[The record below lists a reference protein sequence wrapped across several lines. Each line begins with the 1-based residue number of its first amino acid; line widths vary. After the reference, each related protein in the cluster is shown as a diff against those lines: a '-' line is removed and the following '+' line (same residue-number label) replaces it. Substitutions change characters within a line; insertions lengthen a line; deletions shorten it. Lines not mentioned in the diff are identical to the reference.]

1 VIPVAGRPAR
11 RAVLAVA
18 LGAAAA
24 GCVRVPDRGPVS
36 SRPRSTDGTLV
47 PDIRTY
53 PEPPVDGIGPQA
65 VVNGFLEACAVPGP
79 DFDTARRYLTATAAA
94 RWDPTV
100 AVTVFGGQSFRDPGP
115 VSVRSVSE
123 SITLTGTLMGRL
135 DPAGT
140 FTAAPGAT
148 AWSVRFTLARQA
160 GQWRLADPPAG
171 LLVADD
177 DFTRQYSPWE
187 VLFLNPAGTST
198 VPDAVYLPDRGAP
211 AAALVQR
218 LVAGPSAWLAP
229 AVRSA
234 LPRGTGL
241 SSTSL
246 PVSDSGVA
254 RVDLDDRAGGL
265 DDATK
270 VLLSAQVVTTLR
282 QLGSTVS
289 AVALSAGGGSLSPRA
304 VPLEQPIDSWQQL
317 DADVLSAGSGDLGV
331 LSQSGGRPVLLRGDP
346 ATLTAA
352 RDVAPGLFAGGLPR
366 SLAIDPRTG
375 GLAVVPADGT
385 GVLLGPAP
393 GAIGAVRRVLT
404 GTGLTRPQF
413 TRTGGV
419 WTVDAA
425 GRVLAWDGV
434 RAVTVPVDLRDLVS
448 AVPVDTM
455 GARVS
460 RVVLARDGQRAAVV
474 LSVPRRGQ
482 LVVLVRVRQRAGRA
496 FLDSPRLVTSSYPV
510 VHDLA
515 WMGAVTLVLLARD
528 PTSTLQVVQLRQDG
542 SAVQQLG
549 TPPDG
554 VAVAAGP
561 GARSI
566 VVGGSDGVLYVR
578 PFPLRWVPVVPAT
591 PTPTP
596 TTTPTT
602 TPTATPTATPA
613 PTGTPTA
620 NPTRSPRTAAGRSA
634 TSAPPASAT
643 GSPVPP
649 AFVAPVYPG

>member
-1 VIPVAGRPAR
+1 MTPVGGRPAR
-11 RAVLAVA
+11 RAVLAAA
-18 LGAAAA
+18 LAVAAA

-79 DFDTARRYLTATAAA
+79 DFGTARRYLTAAAAA
-94 RWDPTV
+94 RWDPTA
-100 AVTVFGGQSFRDPGP
+100 AVTVFGGQSFREPGP
-115 VSVRSVSE
+115 LSSRSVSE
-123 SITLTGTLMGRL
+123 SITLAGTLVGRL

-140 FTAAPGAT
+140 FTAAPGGS
-148 AWSVRFTLARQA
+148 AWSVGFTLALLA

-171 LLVADD
+171 LLVAAD
-177 DFTRQYSPWE
+177 DFTRQYSPWQ
-187 VLFLNPAGTST
+187 VPFLNPAGTST

-211 AAALVQR
+211 AAALLQR

-229 AVRSA
+229 VVGSA
-234 LPRGTGL
+234 LPRGSQL
-241 SSTSL
+241 SSPSV

-254 RVDLDDRAGGL
+254 RVEFDDASGDL

-289 AVALSAGGGSLSPRA
+289 AVAISAGDSSLSPRA
-304 VPLEQPIDSWQQL
+304 VPPEQPIDSWQQL
-317 DADVLSAGSGDLGV
+317 DPDVLSAGSGDLGV
-331 LSQSGGRPVLLRGDP
+331 LSESGGRPVLLRGDP
-346 ATLTAA
+346 STLTAA
-352 RDVAPGLFAGGLPR
+352 RQVAPGLFAGGLPR

-375 GLAVVPADGT
+375 GIAVVPADGAS
-385 GVLLGPAP
+385 VLVGPAP
-393 GAIGAVRRVLT
+393 GGTGPVRRVLT

-425 GRVLAWDGV
+425 GRVLASDGG
-434 RAVTVPVDLRDLVS
+434 RAVTVPLDLRGVAS
-448 AVPVDTM
+448 AVPVDAT
-455 GARVS
+455 GARVL

-482 LVVLVRVRQRAGRA
+482 LVVLVRVRRRAGRV

-510 VHDLA
+510 VLDLA
-515 WMGAVTLVLLARD
+515 WMDAVTLVLLVRD
-528 PTSTLQVVQLRQDG
+528 QTSTLQVVQLRQDG

-554 VAVAAGP
+554 VTVAAGP
-561 GARSI
+561 GARAI
-566 VVGGSDGVLYVR
+566 VVGGADGVLYVR
-578 PFPLRWVPVVPAT
+578 PFPQRWVPVAAA
-591 PTPTP
+591 
-596 TTTPTT
+596 
-602 TPTATPTATPA
+602 TPTATPTATT
-613 PTGTPTA
+613 TGTQPTTATASPTA
-620 NPTRSPRTAAGRSA
+620 APSPTRSPPTGGRSV
-634 TSAPPASAT
+634 TPSPRVSTT
-643 GSPVPP
+643 GGRTPD